1 MKKLLSCVISFLIIF
16 GVFFYLY
23 LNHLPHLLIGRY
35 LSPSDKL
42 TKPDVIIVISGSND
56 RVEHAIN
63 LYKGEFA
70 SKMIL
75 SGAAKK
81 GPVSNAKAMQI
92 EASKAGVLNDDI
104 ILEEKATSTYENAIF
119 TKEIIK
125 SQGFHKIILVT
136 SPYHQ
141 RRAYETFRYVL
152 RDLGVQILNSP
163 SSDESSWKADSWWYS
178 KEDSKM
184 TKNELLKIIWAKISG
199 NYD

>member
-1 MKKLLSCVISFLIIF
+1 MKKLLSFVVGFVIII
-16 GVFFYLY
+16 GVLFCLY
-23 LNHLPHLLIGRY
+23 SIHTSRLLVGRY

-42 TKPDVIIVISGSND
+42 TKADVIIVISGGSD
-56 RVEHAIN
+56 RIKHAIN
-63 LYKGEFA
+63 LYHEGFA

-119 TKEIIK
+119 TKKIIK

-141 RRAYETFRYVL
+141 RRAYETFKYVL
-152 RDLGVQILNSP
+152 SDLSVQILNSP
-163 SSDESSWKADSWWYS
+163 SSDESSWKTDSWWYS

>member
-1 MKKLLSCVISFLIIF
+1 MKKLLSCVISLLIIF
-16 GVFFYLY
+16 GVFFYL
-23 LNHLPHLLIGRY
+23 NSIHLPHLLIGRY

-63 LYKGEFA
+63 LYQGGFA

-92 EASKAGVLNDDI
+92 EASNAGVLNDDI

-119 TKEIIK
+119 TRDIIK
-125 SQGFHKIILVT
+125 SQGFHKIILIT

-152 RDLGVQILNSP
+152 SGLGVQILNSP

-178 KEDSKM
+178 EEDSKR
-184 TKNELLKIIWAKISG
+184 TKNELLKIIWTKISG
-199 NYD
+199 NYN

>member
-1 MKKLLSCVISFLIIF
+1 MKKLLSCVISFLIII
-16 GVFFYLY
+16 GILFYLY
-23 LNHLPHLLIGRY
+23 SIHLPHLLIGRY

-42 TKPDVIIVISGSND
+42 TKPDAIVVISGSND

-63 LYKGEFA
+63 LYQGGFA

-75 SGAAKK
+75 SGAAIK

-92 EASKAGVLNDDI
+92 KASTAGVLNDDI

-119 TKEIIK
+119 TKDIIK

-141 RRAYETFRYVL
+141 RRAYETFKYVL
-152 RDLGVQILNSP
+152 GGLGVQILNSP
-163 SSDESSWKADSWWYS
+163 SSDESSWKAESWWHS
-178 KEDSKM
+178 EEDSKR

-199 NYD
+199 NYN

>member
-1 MKKLLSCVISFLIIF
+1 VKKFLNYVISFFIVI
-16 GVFFYLY
+16 GVIFYLY
-23 LNHLPHLLIGRY
+23 SIHLPHLLIGRY

-42 TKPDVIIVISGSND
+42 TKSDVIIVISGGND
-56 RVEHAIN
+56 RIKHAIN
-63 LYKGEFA
+63 LYHEGLA

-119 TKEIIK
+119 TKDIIK
-125 SQGFHKIILVT
+125 SQGFHQIILVT

-141 RRAYETFRYVL
+141 RRAYETFKYVL
-152 RDLGVQILNSP
+152 SGLGVQILNSP
-163 SSDESSWKADSWWYS
+163 SSEESSWKVDNWWYS

>member
-1 MKKLLSCVISFLIIF
+1 MKKFLNCVISFFIVIGII
-16 GVFFYLY
+16 FYLY
-23 LNHLPHLLIGRY
+23 SIQLPHLLIGRY

-42 TKPDVIIVISGSND
+42 TKPDVIIVISGSDD

-63 LYKGEFA
+63 LYQRGFA
-70 SKMIL
+70 SKMIF

-81 GPVSNAKAMQI
+81 GPVSNAKAMQT
-92 EASKAGVLNDDI
+92 EASRAGVLNDDI

-119 TKEIIK
+119 TKGIIK

-152 RDLGVQILNSP
+152 RGLGVQILNSP

-178 KEDSKM
+178 KEDSKI
-184 TKNELLKIIWAKISG
+184 TKNELLKIIWIKISG
-199 NYD
+199 SYD